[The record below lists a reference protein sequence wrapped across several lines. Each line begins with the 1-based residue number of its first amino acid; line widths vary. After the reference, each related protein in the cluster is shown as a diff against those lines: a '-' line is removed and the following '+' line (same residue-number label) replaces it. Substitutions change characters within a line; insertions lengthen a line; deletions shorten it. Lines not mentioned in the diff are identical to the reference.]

1 LGARL
6 SAGLARQRFAGAPEK
21 DAPGEDVDVKL
32 FVFDIDGTL
41 VDSQNTIVEAQRRAF
56 GAFSLPAPD
65 RQRALS
71 VVGLSLIEAFD
82 ALTSGQGPSEK
93 LAEAY
98 KEAWTQL
105 RSEPGFDDPLY
116 PGAEVLLRELARR
129 EDCLLGVAT
138 GKSRA
143 GVARLLERQGWSGL
157 FATVQTADDA
167 PSKPAP
173 DMIFQALAETG
184 ARAPDCW
191 MIGDTA
197 FDMAMARGAGARA
210 IGVGWGYHCRDLLI
224 EAGASA
230 IAEDFSALRDILLE
244 A

>member
-1 LGARL
+1 M
-6 SAGLARQRFAGAPEK
+6 
-21 DAPGEDVDVKL
+21 KL
-32 FVFDIDGTL
+32 IVFDIDGTL
-41 VDSQNTIVEAQRRAF
+41 VDSQNFIVEAQRRAF
-56 GAFSLPAPD
+56 AAVGLPAPN

-82 ALTSGQGPSEK
+82 VLTDGQGPSGR

-98 KEAWTQL
+98 REAWTQL

-116 PGAEVLLRELARR
+116 PGAESLVRELARR
-129 EDCLLGVAT
+129 DDRLLGVAT

-143 GVARLLERQGWSGL
+143 GVARLFERQGWDGL

-173 DMIFQALAETG
+173 DMILQALAETG
-184 ARAPDCW
+184 ASASDCW

-197 FDMAMARGAGARA
+197 FDMAMARNAGVQA
-210 IGVGWGYHCRDLLI
+210 IGVGWGYHAPELLL
-224 EAGASA
+224 EAGASV
-230 IAEDFSALRDILLE
+230 IVEDFSALRDILGE
-244 A
+244 ETPCATI